1 MLNSCILRRA
11 EAYRQAS
18 DKGRNL
24 SMSYIRLKNNGME
37 NEPKDYI
44 GYILSVIWGDPQER
58 VIQAVPGTANKEKA
72 VARLC

>member
-1 MLNSCILRRA
+1 
-11 EAYRQAS
+11 
-18 DKGRNL
+18 
-24 SMSYIRLKNNGME
+24 MSYIRLKNNGME